1 MASSMTK
8 SVLKL
13 ARLSLHI
20 AQASLPAYA
29 HKFSPKRTKQAAADY
44 IGTATEVVN
53 TWDAQVEEIIGM
65 DGTRDVCVY
74 SIQGRLLFMFGFE
87 GNGNSITVYD
97 KNSMFPLSA
106 YIYDENLTRSFKAG
120 IIDGLLQSQ

>member
-1 MASSMTK
+1 MK
-8 SVLKL
+8 KVL
-13 ARLSLHI
+13 LSL
-20 AQASLPAYA
+20 ALGLP
-29 HKFSPKRTKQAAADY
+29 AADY

-106 YIYDENLTRSFKAG
+106 YMKT
-120 IIDGLLQSQ
+120 